1 MSIQAARVPLA
12 VITTTRATG
21 RLAVRGPAADV
32 LWRPVYRVEID
43 RDLAIAERFGVMS
56 IPRVLIFRGGTEVAR
71 LDGLIREDELRAA
84 FERAT
89 RA

>member
-1 MSIQAARVPLA
+1 
-12 VITTTRATG
+12 
-21 RLAVRGPAADV
+21 
-32 LWRPVYRVEID
+32 VYRVEID

>member
-1 MSIQAARVPLA
+1 
-12 VITTTRATG
+12 
-21 RLAVRGPAADV
+21 V